1 MCDGVPSASSR
12 TATSSTDRAVQVSS
26 GVGIARVTGICIA
39 ANNYTYSRT
48 AQSSSP
54 MPTQMGS
61 DYLAIAVPTEVLT
74 PFATEPKLQTI
85 DNDGNVT
92 DPDIEDVDSDDDPFI
107 DDDDGDWWDDHPVW
121 WKLRWTNYKRSQ
133 GMLASQDK
141 RGKPALLLVSTVH

>member
-1 MCDGVPSASSR
+1 MVAARAAPLPLLPPDNGMCDGVPSASSR

-74 PFATEPKLQTI
+74 PFATEPTSQTI

-92 DPDIEDVDSDDDPFI
+92 DPDIEDVDSDVLKYPFTGN
-107 DDDDGDWWDDHPVW
+107 DFLTG
-121 WKLRWTNYKRSQ
+121 SQ
-133 GMLASQDK
+133 YG
-141 RGKPALLLVSTVH
+141 RE